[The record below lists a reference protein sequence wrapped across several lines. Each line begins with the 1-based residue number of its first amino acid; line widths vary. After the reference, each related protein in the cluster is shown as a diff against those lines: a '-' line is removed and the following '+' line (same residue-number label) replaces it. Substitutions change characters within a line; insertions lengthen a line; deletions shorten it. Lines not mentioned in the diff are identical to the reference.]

1 VIVAV
6 EGPSAAG
13 KTTWCRSTGRE
24 FVPEYLPN
32 GHEPDGSIREALA
45 GYWVDVNA
53 GRWSAAL
60 TLEATQ
66 GVAVCDSDPLK
77 LHYAWCLA
85 RIGADSPGRFLDEY
99 ACVREAFSSRRLGFA
114 DVVMITLPD
123 EQTLRQ
129 RKTSDVT
136 RTRRSFELHVQLRK
150 PLIEWYHRLD
160 ELRPGSVLWQ
170 LPAQSADLNAFA
182 VEAQLRDRYDLEL
195 LDLLVG
201 SLPAI

>member
-1 VIVAV
+1 M
-6 EGPSAAG
+6 
-13 KTTWCRSTGRE
+13 GRA
-24 FVPEYLPN
+24 FVPEYLPT
-32 GHEPDGSIREALA
+32 GHEPGGSNREARA

-53 GRWSAAL
+53 GRWSSAL
-60 TLEATQ
+60 ALEATQ

-99 ACVREAFSSRRLGFA
+99 AYVREAFSLRRLGFA
-114 DVVMITLPD
+114 DAVMITLPD

-129 RKTSDVT
+129 RKTSDLT
-136 RTRRSFELHVQLRK
+136 RTRRSFELHVHLRK

-170 LPAQSADLNAFA
+170 LPAQTADLNALA
-182 VEAQLRDRYDLEL
+182 GETPPRARYDLEL
-195 LDLLVG
+195 LDALVE
-201 SLPAI
+201 SLPVY